1 MLHGPE
7 LAIDQAAQHLAA
19 AVLNGWL
26 RGLLHPLAATT
37 KLLTVGCCPRGSR
50 MARETAWG
58 QAQQH
63 RYAVLRGVL
72 CAAAPSLPQIPALVA
87 ALCGRAQASGG
98 DTNRKVEEQAI
109 CDDGAQPG

>member
-1 MLHGPE
+1 M
-7 LAIDQAAQHLAA
+7 
-19 AVLNGWL
+19 NGWL
-26 RGLLHPLAATT
+26 RGLPHPLAATT

-72 CAAAPSLPQIPALVA
+72 CAAAPSLPQTLRWWPHCLVA
-87 ALCGRAQASGG
+87 LGRVAA
-98 DTNRKVEEQAI
+98 TPNRKVEEQAHLR
-109 CDDGAQPG
+109 